1 MNIPCK
7 LLSPPVLV
15 DSTRFSLYA
24 VTEVSRKP
32 KHTHFKYRFQNIH
45 FLCAI
50 FPRSGGEM
58 ELRGFDSAKGLPWR
72 CRARHGGVRQS
83 ARHWF
88 GLLRISRRS
97 ATTRGGG
104 GARTAVGRAQQREL
118 ATKSSSLAMLPSQS
132 VGRHAVVAAMGCCWS
147 LECPAL
153 GVRDLCAR
161 RRSAAR
167 GGAAR

>member
-1 MNIPCK
+1 MFPTSSYFTVLLFSFFVSFYFHYFKHWRTVNIHMNIPCK

-32 KHTHFKYRFQNIH
+32 KHTHF
-45 FLCAI
+45 LCAV

-88 GLLRISRRS
+88 GLLRISQRS
-97 ATTRGGG
+97 ATTQGGG
-104 GARTAVGRAQQREL
+104 GTWTAIKPWAKL
-118 ATKSSSLAMLPSQS
+118 SSASL
-132 VGRHAVVAAMGCCWS
+132 
-147 LECPAL
+147 
-153 GVRDLCAR
+153 
-161 RRSAAR
+161 
-167 GGAAR
+167 